1 MSFHSPRWRKVW
13 RDVLDHKTR
22 TVLVVISIAVGI
34 AAIGTVMGSY
44 VVIGRDL
51 PVAFAQTN
59 PMHARLG
66 VANLNRAMV
75 DAIRRIPAVADAEDR
90 NRANVQVQTG
100 PDKWQELR
108 LYAVDDFADMR
119 ISKVWPVAGDWPPG
133 RREFLIERSSLALL
147 NVEVGDDVQVETA
160 DGTRRTLRVAGVV
173 HDLGEISS
181 SFTGLL
187 YGYISRETW
196 EWLGYSSASSRL
208 YITVAERGHDKEHIL
223 AVAEEVTTRLERSGH
238 TVYWSFVPEPGQHEF
253 EQFLTPMLLILG
265 LIGVLTLLLSCFLV
279 INIITAILAQQVR
292 QIGVMKTIGARS
304 DQITAMYLGTTLIY
318 SGLGLFVAVPL
329 GWLGA
334 RANTNFIAGLMNFD
348 IANHV
353 MPAQVLAL
361 KVAVGL
367 LTPMLAA
374 LYPILRGTRITVQAA
389 LSDYGMAKGDGRGNW
404 IDRLLEQVRGLSR
417 PLLLSLRNTFRRKG
431 RLALTL
437 LTLTLASAIF
447 IAVFSVRASLLLT
460 LDDAL
465 SYWSYDISVRM
476 SRLYRVGYLEQEAL
490 KVPGVVAA
498 EAWGFWGTHRIR
510 PDGSDGDDLLL
521 IAPPPA
527 STMIRP
533 IVVEG
538 RWLEPEDEGA
548 VVINTETLKREPDL
562 AVGDTLV
569 LAIDGRE
576 TSWRVVG
583 IVRGVLS
590 GPFVYANYPYFA
602 RVTRSVGRASRIQVV
617 TTDSQPDGQTAAA
630 QTLNDHFKGAG
641 INVNNT
647 ETTDSRRALVQ
658 SQFMVL
664 VMVLSSMAL
673 LLAIVGGLGLM
684 GTMSI
689 NVIERRREIGVM
701 RAIGASSQALLG
713 IVVIEGL
720 IIGALS
726 WVAGVILALP
736 LSKLLSD
743 AVGVGFI
750 QAELSYRFSTGGA
763 LLWLAVMLLIAA
775 LASLLPARSAAR
787 VTVREVLAYE

>member
-1 MSFHSPRWRKVW
+1 MLIHSPRWRKVW

-22 TVLVVISIAVGI
+22 TVLVVLSIAVGI
-34 AAIGTVMGSY
+34 AAIGTVIGSY
-44 VVIGRDL
+44 VIIGRDL

-59 PMHARLG
+59 PLHARLG
-66 VANLNRAMV
+66 VANLDYAMV
-75 DAIRRIPAVADAEDR
+75 DAVRRMPAVADAEVR
-90 NRANVQVQTG
+90 NRAGVQVQTG
-100 PDKWQELR
+100 PDEWQELR
-108 LYAVDDFADMR
+108 LYAVEDFADMR

-133 RREFLIERSSLALL
+133 RRELLIERSSLALL
-147 NVEVGDDVQVETA
+147 DIDVGDEVQVEMA

-196 EWLGYSSASSRL
+196 EWLGYTSASNRL

-223 AVAEEVTTRLERSGH
+223 AVAEEVKARLERSGH

-265 LIGVLTLLLSCFLV
+265 MIGVLSLLLSCFLV
-279 INIITAILAQQVR
+279 INIISAILAQQVR
-292 QIGVMKTIGARS
+292 QIGVMKTIGARN
-304 DQITAMYLGTTLIY
+304 DQITAMYLATTLIY
-318 SGLGLFVAVPL
+318 SALALFVAVPL

-348 IANHV
+348 IASHAL
-353 MPAQVLAL
+353 PPSVLAL
-361 KVAVGL
+361 MVAVGL
-367 LTPMLAA
+367 LTPMVAA
-374 LYPILRGTRITVQAA
+374 LYPIVRGTRITVQAA
-389 LSDYGMAKGDGRGNW
+389 LSDYGIAKENFGDNW
-404 IDRLLEQVRGLSR
+404 IDRLLERVRGLSR

-465 SYWSYDISVRM
+465 NYWRYDVSVRM
-476 SRLYRVGYLEQEAL
+476 SRLYRIGYLEQEAL
-490 KVPGVVAA
+490 KVPGVAAA
-498 EAWGFWGTHRIR
+498 EAWGFWGAHRIR
-510 PDGSDGDDLLL
+510 PDGRDGDDLLL

-533 IVVEG
+533 ILVEG
-538 RWLEPEDEGA
+538 RWLEPGDDGA

-562 AVGDTLV
+562 AVGDALV

-576 TSWRVVG
+576 TSWQIVG
-583 IVRGVLS
+583 VVRGVLS

-602 RVTRSVGRASRIQVV
+602 RITRSVGRASRIQVA
-617 TTDSQPDGQTAAA
+617 TTDSQPAFQSSVA
-630 QTLNDHFKGAG
+630 QALSDQFKRAG
-641 INVNNT
+641 LNVNST
-647 ETTDSRRALVQ
+647 ETTESRRALVE

-664 VMVLSSMAL
+664 VMVLSAMAL

-689 NVIERRREIGVM
+689 NVLERRREIGVM
-701 RAIGASSQALLG
+701 RAIGASSRALLG
-713 IVVIEGL
+713 IVVVEGL
-720 IIGALS
+720 VIGALS
-726 WVAGVILALP
+726 WAAGVILALP

-763 LLWLAVMLLIAA
+763 LLWLGVMLLIAA
-775 LASLLPARSAAR
+775 VASLLPARSAAR